1 MRKGRMNIKRLIGLG
16 AIITLVAGNIAGCG
30 KGKNTS
36 VLEQAVSG
44 AKDNVFR
51 TEKLDLGD
59 QAGKDY
65 NRILLVGNR
74 VYATTYA
81 DSGKM
86 SVISFN
92 QDGSNP
98 TSYSIPESDN
108 ESHGY
113 MCFDSEG
120 NMYSILEEYHYSDD
134 EAVLYSDSDEDPE
147 GMNKAEAVYEEEENK
162 QYLVKYDPQG
172 AEVLRVL
179 LGEDL
184 AEGEYFSVYSMIYDE
199 KYGVLMASTKGI
211 QLFNEADSSFK
222 TLLDTTDKSSPY
234 ADSSISLYN
243 GFDGQIFASL
253 WTDKGL
259 ELSSFDPA
267 TGKMGEKSTAFHTF
281 DNYIFF
287 GGNGYDLY
295 ISKSDGIYGYDKS
308 KDNIEKLV
316 DYVYSDINVDYT
328 ISSIVAI
335 SDQEFIANLPD
346 GDSGYNLFRLTK
358 VPADQVK
365 DKATITLAGS
375 FIDYDI
381 RQRAY
386 KFNQENSDYRIKI
399 VDYSSMVEGDDW
411 AEGTKQFNLD
421 IVSGSTPDI
430 MLFASDEPVD
440 SYINKGLFIDLMPF
454 IGSDPELKDAEFV
467 QNVFDAFKTGDKLF
481 QLVPSYY
488 INTVTTK
495 TSYLNGQKTLS
506 LKDCND
512 MIKAK
517 GIKPGASF
525 GLTGRESILYYG
537 LMTSGDQYI
546 DWENKKCNFDNESF
560 MELLEFAKQFP
571 AEITDDMYTDFDDAC
586 FFKGDA
592 LFDFTYVNNFRSYKR
607 EKQGRFG
614 SDISYIGFPNELGV
628 NCSVINSNYR
638 FAISSKTK
646 YADVSWQFIRQYLLE
661 DYQNS
666 LEYDFPIRKSS
677 FDKLAEKSMDRPYW
691 TDEDGIKVYDDEY
704 AYIGDQEIRLDPLT
718 KEEVQFMKDFVQ
730 SVTLVYAPNQ
740 NVYNIVNEEA
750 SAFFNDQKTAKEV
763 ADIIQSRLTIYVN
776 ENS

>member
-16 AIITLVAGNIAGCG
+16 ALVALVAGNIAGCG
-30 KGKNTS
+30 KGKSTS
-36 VLEQAVSG
+36 VLDQAVSG

-51 TEKLDLGD
+51 TEKLDLGEE
-59 QAGKDY
+59 AGKDF

-86 SVISFN
+86 SVVSFN

-98 TSYSIPESDN
+98 TSYSIPESDS

-113 MCFDSEG
+113 MCFDGEG

-172 AEVLRVL
+172 VEVLRVL
-179 LGEDL
+179 LGDDL

-234 ADSSISLYN
+234 ADTAISLYN

-267 TGKMGEKSTAFHTF
+267 AGKMGEKSTAFHTF

-316 DYVYSDINVDYT
+316 DYVFSDINVDYT
-328 ISSIVAI
+328 ISSVVAI

-411 AEGTKQFNLD
+411 SEGTKQFNLD

-430 MLFASDEPVD
+430 MLFTTDEPVD

-454 IGSDPELKDAEFV
+454 INSDPELKDAEFV
-467 QNVFDAFKTGDKLF
+467 QNVFDAFKTGDKLY
-481 QLVPSYY
+481 QLIPSYY

-512 MIKAK
+512 IIQAK
-517 GIKPGASF
+517 GIKAADSF

-537 LMTSGDQYI
+537 LMTAGDQYI

-614 SDISYIGFPNELGV
+614 SDISYIGFPNELGI

-677 FDKLAEKSMDRPYW
+677 FDKLAKESMDRPYW
-691 TDEDGIKVYDDEY
+691 IDEDGIKVYDDEY
-704 AYIGDQEIRLDPLT
+704 AYIGEQQIKLDPLT
-718 KEEVQFMKDFVQ
+718 EEEVQFMKDFVQ
-730 SVTLVYAPNQ
+730 SVTLVNSPNQ

-750 SAFFNDQKTAKEV
+750 SAFFNGQKTAKEV